1 MIAKH
6 SGGSFANRLLSA
18 TGACSN
24 QMKPNCFNREIRGK
38 PQPDRLAAINK
49 GMAGFES
56 RFIQQQQGDRP
67 VDYKTAAICTG
78 LLASGAAFAN
88 NGDQMVG
95 YSAIANAVGGA
106 VVAAPLDVTTSLTN
120 PAGLAFLQL
129 GDRETRFD
137 MTVSL
142 LNPNRSMNGVES
154 DSDAYVMATGG
165 FAFQSELLG
174 PDLVIGIGAYP
185 ISGGGVDFP
194 AAAFQLKTPTGTVL
208 SNAAIVANRVSMRIG
223 PSAAYKVNDR
233 FSVGANLSLS
243 LNQMSMKNMTVV
255 PTGPTTPPTVVSDNF
270 PSDVAYG
277 FSFVLGTMYK
287 LSDRTSV
294 GLSYTSKSY
303 NEDLEWNMDDGKWQ
317 LEFQDPQTAAIGVSH
332 RLTDKLLL
340 SADLKWLNYSDV
352 RDTATLYG
360 PTTAQ
365 NKLIA
370 YSWDDQTVVALGAKY
385 DVSDRLSLMAGY
397 NYGGSPISEADIN
410 NNAGVTAI
418 VEHHLSAGVTAKV
431 SHHSALTLSLI
442 HGFENEMTASVG
454 PPTTVSFETNLVS
467 LQFTYND

>member
-1 MIAKH
+1 M
-6 SGGSFANRLLSA
+6 NYR
-18 TGACSN
+18 T
-24 QMKPNCFNREIRGK
+24 
-38 PQPDRLAAINK
+38 
-49 GMAGFES
+49 
-56 RFIQQQQGDRP
+56 
-67 VDYKTAAICTG
+67 TAICTG
-78 LLASGAAFAN
+78 LLASGAALAN

-129 GDRETRFD
+129 GERATRFD

-142 LNPNRSMNGVES
+142 LNPIRSMNGVES
-154 DSDAYVMATGG
+154 DSDVYVMATGG
-165 FAFQSELLG
+165 FAFQSEVLG
-174 PDLVIGIGAYP
+174 PDLVVGIGAYP

-194 AAAFQLKTPTGTVL
+194 ASAFRLG
-208 SNAAIVANRVSMRIG
+208 SANAAIVANRMSMRIG
-223 PSAAYKVNDR
+223 PAAAYKVNDR

-243 LNQMSMKNMTVV
+243 LNQMSMKNMTLV
-255 PTGPTTPPTVVSDNF
+255 PGMPPTVISDNF
-270 PSDVAYG
+270 PNDVAYG
-277 FSFVLGTMYK
+277 VSFVLGTMHE
-287 LSDRTSV
+287 LSDRTRV

-303 NEDLEWNMDDGKWQ
+303 NEELEWNMDDGKWR
-317 LEFQDPQTAAIGVSH
+317 LNFEDPQAVAIGLSH
-332 RLTDKLLL
+332 RLTDRLLL

-352 RDTATLYG
+352 RETATLYG
-360 PTTAQ
+360 PTSAQ
-365 NKLIA
+365 DKLIA

-385 DVSDRLSLMAGY
+385 DMSDRVTLMAGY
-397 NYGGSPISEADIN
+397 NYGASPISEADIN

-431 SHHSALTLSLI
+431 SRHSALTVSLI

-454 PPTTVSFETNLVS
+454 LPTTVSFETNLLS

>member
-1 MIAKH
+1 M
-6 SGGSFANRLLSA
+6 NYR
-18 TGACSN
+18 T
-24 QMKPNCFNREIRGK
+24 
-38 PQPDRLAAINK
+38 
-49 GMAGFES
+49 
-56 RFIQQQQGDRP
+56 
-67 VDYKTAAICTG
+67 TAICTG
-78 LLASGAAFAN
+78 LLASGAALAN

-129 GDRETRFD
+129 GERATRFD

-142 LNPNRSMNGVES
+142 LNPIRSMNGVES
-154 DSDAYVMATGG
+154 DSDVYVMATGG
-165 FAFQSELLG
+165 FAFQSEVLG
-174 PDLVIGIGAYP
+174 PDLVVGIGAYP

-194 AAAFQLKTPTGTVL
+194 ASAFRLGTA
-208 SNAAIVANRVSMRIG
+208 NAAIVANRMSMRIG
-223 PSAAYKVNDR
+223 PAAAYKVNDR

-243 LNQMSMKNMTVV
+243 LNQMSMKNMTLV
-255 PTGPTTPPTVVSDNF
+255 PGMPPTVISDNF
-270 PSDVAYG
+270 PNDVAYG
-277 FSFVLGTMYK
+277 VSFVLGTMHE
-287 LSDRTSV
+287 LSDRTRV

-303 NEDLEWNMDDGKWQ
+303 NEELEWNMDDGKWR
-317 LEFQDPQTAAIGVSH
+317 LNFEDPQAVAIGLSH
-332 RLTDKLLL
+332 RLTDRLLL

-352 RDTATLYG
+352 RETATLYG
-360 PTTAQ
+360 PTSAQ
-365 NKLIA
+365 DKLIA

-385 DVSDRLSLMAGY
+385 DMSDHVTLMAGY
-397 NYGGSPISEADIN
+397 NYGASPISEADIN

-431 SHHSALTLSLI
+431 SRHSALSVSLI

-454 PPTTVSFETNLVS
+454 LPTTVSFETNLLS

>member
-1 MIAKH
+1 M
-6 SGGSFANRLLSA
+6 N
-18 TGACSN
+18 
-24 QMKPNCFNREIRGK
+24 
-38 PQPDRLAAINK
+38 
-49 GMAGFES
+49 
-56 RFIQQQQGDRP
+56 
-67 VDYKTAAICTG
+67 YKTAAICTS

-129 GDRETRFD
+129 GERATRFD

-142 LNPNRSMNGVES
+142 LNPIRSMNGVES

-165 FAFQSELLG
+165 FAFQSEVLG
-174 PDLVIGIGAYP
+174 PDLVVGIGAYP

-208 SNAAIVANRVSMRIG
+208 SNAAIVANRMSMRIG
-223 PSAAYKVNDR
+223 PAAAYKVNDQL
-233 FSVGANLSLS
+233 SVGANLSLS
-243 LNQMSMKNMTVV
+243 LNQMSIKNFDMTKM
-255 PTGPTTPPTVVSDNF
+255 PPASMNF

-277 FSFVLGTMYK
+277 VSFVLGTMYK
-287 LSDRTSV
+287 LSDRTHV

-303 NEDLEWNMDDGKWQ
+303 NEELEWNMDDGKWR
-317 LEFQDPQTAAIGVSH
+317 LNFEDPQAVAIGISH
-332 RLTDKLLL
+332 RPTDRLLL
-340 SADLKWLNYSDV
+340 SADLKWLNFSDV
-352 RDTATLYG
+352 RETATLYG
-360 PTTAQ
+360 PTSAQ
-365 NKLIA
+365 DKLIA
-370 YSWDDQTVVALGAKY
+370 YSWDDQAVVALGAKY
-385 DVSDRLSLMAGY
+385 DVSDRVSLMAGY
-397 NYGGSPISEADIN
+397 NYGASPISEEDIN

-418 VEHHLSAGVTAKV
+418 VEHHVSAGVTTKV
-431 SHHSALTLSLI
+431 SRHSALTVSLI

-454 PPTTVSFETNLVS
+454 PPTTVSFETNLLS

>member
-1 MIAKH
+1 M
-6 SGGSFANRLLSA
+6 NYR
-18 TGACSN
+18 
-24 QMKPNCFNREIRGK
+24 
-38 PQPDRLAAINK
+38 
-49 GMAGFES
+49 
-56 RFIQQQQGDRP
+56 
-67 VDYKTAAICTG
+67 TAAICTG
-78 LLASGAAFAN
+78 MLASGAALAN

-129 GDRETRFD
+129 GERATRFD

-142 LNPNRSMNGVES
+142 LNPIRSMNGVES

-165 FAFQSELLG
+165 FAFQSEMLG

-194 AAAFQLKTPTGTVL
+194 SSAFRLG
-208 SNAAIVANRVSMRIG
+208 SANAAIVANRMSMRIG
-223 PSAAYKVNDR
+223 PAAAYKVNDR

-243 LNQMSMKNMTVV
+243 LNQMSMKNMTLV
-255 PTGPTTPPTVVSDNF
+255 PGVPPTVMSDNF
-270 PSDVAYG
+270 PNDVAYG
-277 FSFVLGTMYK
+277 VSFVLGTMYR

-303 NEDLEWNMDDGKWQ
+303 NEELEWNMDDGKWR
-317 LEFQDPQTAAIGVSH
+317 LNFEDPQAVAIGLSH
-332 RLTDKLLL
+332 RLTDRLLL
-340 SADLKWLNYSDV
+340 SADLKWLNFSDV

-360 PTTAQ
+360 PTSAQ
-365 NKLIA
+365 DKLIA

-385 DVSDRLSLMAGY
+385 DVSDRISLMAGY
-397 NYGGSPISEADIN
+397 NYGASPISEEDIN

-431 SHHSALTLSLI
+431 SSHSALSVSLI

-454 PPTTVSFETNLVS
+454 LPTTVSFETNLLS